1 MGQISFNSSTLA
13 MITSI
18 FLPETLGMPM
28 SQTMKEAEDN
38 YYKSPR
44 DILEKANLK
53 ASTVKLNLSSSDE
66 EKELLSSSLL

>member
-1 MGQISFNSSTLA
+1 
-13 MITSI
+13 
-18 FLPETLGMPM
+18 M
-28 SQTMKEAEDN
+28 SQTMKEAENN

-44 DILEKANLK
+44 DILEKTNLK